1 MENSEVIS
9 GFSTNDIMGLKTND
23 DESLMTE
30 LKALVAILNIKTEYY
45 LIIIIINN
53 CHFLF
58 CLFLIVYI

>member
-30 LKALVAILNIKTEYY
+30 LKALVAILNIKT
-45 LIIIIINN
+45 
-53 CHFLF
+53 
-58 CLFLIVYI
+58 